1 MKKLSCLKGKTGLML
16 REARDTYEGPFTVKL
31 EYVSSAFIANPTGF
45 ALSVTVRGNSKQR
58 RQQARQLERWFN
70 EGCSHVPTTTA

>member
-1 MKKLSCLKGKTGLML
+1 MKKLCCLKGDTGELL

-31 EYVSSAFIANPTGF
+31 QYVSNAFIANPTGF

-70 EGCSHVPTTTA
+70 EERPDG